1 MIVRSLDTHAS
12 MSDFYAT
19 SALMPDGQSQTIK
32 IEDYLGSYV
41 LLIFY
46 PGDFN
51 PVSKTE
57 ILDFAEQ
64 NEKFKN
70 NGCQVGGFM

>member
-1 MIVRSLDTHAS
+1 

-19 SALMPDGQSQTIK
+19 LALMPDGQTQTIK
-32 IEDYLGSYV
+32 LEDYLGSYV
-41 LLIFY
+41 LLVFY

-57 ILDFAEQ
+57 ILEFAEEY
-64 NEKFKN
+64 EKFKN
-70 NGCQVGGFM
+70 NGCQVRGFILCDWTGLSPR